1 MGGRM
6 LTRKSARN
14 GSFILNRIGQPTGL
28 GLVLLALLFI
38 GFSPARLLAADCN
51 AAAPEPIAYVN
62 LPGSPFQAISTPD
75 GCWLFAGLV
84 KGSSSHPEAGLAV
97 LRRAGGKVSLERTLA
112 AKELSAKDAV
122 LGMVLTHDG
131 KLLIATTDTGI
142 AFLNVDALISGKGSA
157 LLGEF
162 SDGPNAAS
170 IYVNVTA
177 DDHFAFVSDEAQ
189 NTITVVDLAKARTN
203 GYSVSSIVGRI
214 PTGIAPI
221 ALTFSPDGRLLYS
234 TSEIA
239 MNNWGWPNTC
249 PLESPQ
255 PSKPDLRQPEGAIF
269 VIDVAK
275 AAITPESSV
284 VAKVPTGCVPVRL
297 VLSPDGER
305 AYVSLRDENALAVF
319 ESGKLVSDPAHAQIA
334 HVPVGTA
341 PVGVAVVN
349 SGKSILVTNSNR
361 FAGGDSDHQS
371 VNIIADQLTANP
383 DGAVVGQIPAGAFP
397 RELHVTQDGQT
408 LLLTNFNSGTLELVD
423 LTRLAAFE
431 QKTADSH

>member
-1 MGGRM
+1 MTNMMGRQ
-6 LTRKSARN
+6 TR
-14 GSFILNRIGQPTGL
+14 L
-28 GLVLLALLFI
+28 GLILPALLFYCV
-38 GFSPARLLAADCN
+38 SPARSLAADCN
-51 AAAPEPIAYVN
+51 AAAQEPLAYVN
-62 LPGSPFQAISTPD
+62 LPGSPFQAISTLD
-75 GCWLFAGLV
+75 GCWLFASLV

-97 LRRAGGKVSLERTLA
+97 LRRAGGKVSLVRTLA

-142 AFLNVDALISGKGSA
+142 AFLNVDALISGKESA

-177 DDHFAFVSDEAQ
+177 DDRFAFVSDESQ
-189 NTITVVDLAKARTN
+189 NTITVVDLVRARTH
-203 GYSVSSIVGRI
+203 GYSISSIVGRI

-239 MNNWGWPNTC
+239 MNNWAWPSTC
-249 PLESPQ
+249 PLEEPQ
-255 PSKPDLRQPEGAIF
+255 PSKPDLRQPEGAILI
-269 VIDVAK
+269 IDVAK
-275 AAITPESSV
+275 AETTPQSSV
-284 VAKVPTGCVPVRL
+284 VARFPAGCVPVRL

-334 HVPVGTA
+334 HVPVGTS

-371 VNIIADQLTANP
+371 VNIVSDQLIATP
-383 DGAVVGQIPAGAFP
+383 DRAVVGQIPAGAFP
-397 RELHVTQDGQT
+397 RELHVTQDGRT

-431 QKTADSH
+431 QKSGETP

>member
-1 MGGRM
+1 MV
-6 LTRKSARN
+6 N
-14 GSFILNRIGQPTGL
+14 VIGQPTRL
-28 GLVLLALLFI
+28 GLVLPALMLI
-38 GFSPARLLAADCN
+38 CFSPARSLAADCN
-51 AAAPEPIAYVN
+51 AAAPEPVTYVN
-62 LPGSPFQAISTPD
+62 LPGNPFQAISTPD
-75 GCWLFAGLV
+75 GCWLFASLANA
-84 KGSSSHPEAGLAV
+84 SSNHPDAGLAV
-97 LRRAGGKVSLERTLA
+97 LHRADGKISLKRTLA
-112 AKELSAKDAV
+112 AKELLAKVAV

-177 DDHFAFVSDEAQ
+177 DDHFAFVSDESQ

-203 GYSVSSIVGRI
+203 GYSIASIVGRI

-221 ALTFSPDGRLLYS
+221 ALTFSPDGKLLYS

-239 MNNWGWPNTC
+239 MDNWGWPSTC
-249 PLESPQ
+249 PLEEPQ
-255 PSKPDLRQPEGAIF
+255 PSKPDLRQPEGAIL

-275 AAITPESSV
+275 AATTPESSI
-284 VAKVPTGCVPVRL
+284 VAKVPAGCVPVRL

-319 ESGKLVSDPAHAQIA
+319 ETGKLASDPAHARIA
-334 HVPVGTA
+334 RVPVGTS

-397 RELHVTQDGQT
+397 RELHVTQDGRT
-408 LLLTNFNSGTLELVD
+408 LLLTNFNSGTLELID
-423 LTRLAAFE
+423 LTRLADFE
-431 QKTADSH
+431 QKSGETQ

>member
-1 MGGRM
+1 MTNMIGRQ
-6 LTRKSARN
+6 TR
-14 GSFILNRIGQPTGL
+14 L
-28 GLVLLALLFI
+28 GLILPALLFYC
-38 GFSPARLLAADCN
+38 FSPAPSLAADCN
-51 AAAPEPIAYVN
+51 AAAPEPLAYVN

-75 GCWLFAGLV
+75 GCWLFASLAN
-84 KGSSSHPEAGLAV
+84 GSSSHPEAGLAV
-97 LRRAGGKVSLERTLA
+97 LQRAGGKVSLERTLP
-112 AKELSAKDAV
+112 AKRLLAKAAV

-131 KLLIATTDTGI
+131 KLLIATTDTGV
-142 AFLNVDALISGKGSA
+142 AFLDVDKLISGKGAA

-177 DDHFAFVSDEAQ
+177 DDHFAFVSDESQ
-189 NTITVVDLAKARTN
+189 STITVVDLAKARTN
-203 GYSVSSIVGRI
+203 GYSISSIVGRI

-234 TSEIA
+234 SSEIA
-239 MNNWGWPNTC
+239 MDSWGWRSTC
-249 PLESPQ
+249 PLEEPQ
-255 PSKPDLRQPEGAIF
+255 PSKPDLRQPEGAIL

-275 AAITPESSV
+275 AETTPESSV
-284 VAKVPTGCVPVRL
+284 VAKVPAGCVPVRL
-297 VLSPDGER
+297 VLSPDGKR

-319 ESGKLVSDPAHAQIA
+319 DSGKLVSDPAHAQIA
-334 HVPVGTA
+334 RVPVGTA

-361 FAGGDSDHQS
+361 FAGGASDDQS
-371 VNIIADQLTANP
+371 VNIVSDQLIATP
-383 DGAVVGQIPAGAFP
+383 DRAVVGQIPAGAFP
-397 RELHVTQDGQT
+397 RELDVTSDGRT

-431 QKTADSH
+431 QKTAETH

>member
-1 MGGRM
+1 MKNAESISSM
-6 LTRKSARN
+6 VN
-14 GSFILNRIGQPTGL
+14 VIGQPTRL
-28 GLVLLALLFI
+28 DLVLLALLFI
-38 GFSPARLLAADCN
+38 CFSPARLLAVDCN
-51 AAAPEPIAYVN
+51 AAAREPLTYIN
-62 LPGSPFQAISTPD
+62 LPGDPFQAISTPD
-75 GCWLFAGLV
+75 GCWLFASLV
-84 KGSSSHPEAGLAV
+84 KGSSNPSEAGIAV
-97 LRRAGGKVSLERTLA
+97 LRRADGIISLKRTLT
-112 AKELSAKDAV
+112 AKELLAKVAV

-177 DDHFAFVSDEAQ
+177 DDHFAFVSDESQ
-189 NTITVVDLAKARTN
+189 NTITVIDLGKAKSN
-203 GYSVSSIVGRI
+203 GYSISSIVGKI
-214 PTGIAPI
+214 PTAIAPI
-221 ALTFSPDGRLLYS
+221 ALTFSPDGGLLYS

-239 MNNWGWPNTC
+239 IDGWGWPNTC
-249 PLESPQ
+249 PLEEPQ
-255 PSKPDLRQPEGAIF
+255 PSKPDLRQPEGAIL

-275 AAITPESSV
+275 AETNPESSV
-284 VAKVPTGCVPVRL
+284 VAKVPAGCVPVRL

-319 ESGKLVSDPAHAQIA
+319 DAGKLVSDPAHARIA
-334 HVPVGTA
+334 RVPVGTA

-349 SGKSILVTNSNR
+349 SGKLILVTNSNR
-361 FAGGDSDHQS
+361 FAGGASDHQS
-371 VNIIADQLTANP
+371 VNIVADQLTATP
-383 DGAVVGQIPAGAFP
+383 DQAVVGQIPAGAFP
-397 RELHVTQDGQT
+397 RELHLTQDGQT

-431 QKTADSH
+431 QKTATH